1 MQNYEFTQSQ
11 AGQVRSFCKYM
22 FGIFAVLSVV
32 HVGFIGSALP
42 YVYSEQEASICGA
55 RKLIGFLSHR
65 LSVIAIVFVITSILL
80 LCIAVISKLSFQTRV
95 YLITLVALSGMSG
108 MLITSYAEIRLAAK
122 LPLLPQ
128 DVHNCA
134 YPINASSWN

>member
-1 MQNYEFTQSQ
+1 MRNYEFTQSQ
-11 AGQVRSFCKYM
+11 AGQVRSFYKYT
-22 FGIFAVLSVV
+22 FAVFALLSVL
-32 HVGFIGSALP
+32 HVGFIGSTLP

-65 LSVIAIVFVITSILL
+65 LSIIAVVFVVTSIVLL
-80 LCIAVISKLSFQTRV
+80 GIAVISKLSFQTRV
-95 YLITLVALSGMSG
+95 YLITFVALCGMSG
-108 MLITSYAEIRLAAK
+108 ILVTSYVEVRLAAK

-134 YPINASSWN
+134 YPINASSWD